1 MAKAATM
8 GLGGRCYVE
17 GNGRQRWPRAMQ
29 WKRVQVQVQVRAMD
43 GYGYGRDMSRMSG
56 DGRRGWGCLLQMVR
70 ASLT

>member
-1 MAKAATM
+1 M
-8 GLGGRCYVE
+8 
-17 GNGRQRWPRAMQ
+17 
-29 WKRVQVQVQVRAMD
+29 QVQVQVRAMD